1 MHTASFLTAQ
11 AAKCRRLARGI
22 HDEPASKAL
31 LALADEFDAE
41 ALRVTNEAPK
51 IESVSA

>member
-11 AAKCRRLARGI
+11 AAKCRRLARGV

-31 LALADEFDAE
+31 LALADEFDGE
-41 ALRVTNEAPK
+41 ALRITNDALK
-51 IESVSA
+51 IEPVNA